1 MRLWEIM
8 PPADLNIINRRSC
21 YLIETAFEKA
31 FNLLI
36 TLLKRLLLF
45 QRLQEIIPIVN
56 QKPMQNN
63 LVSRKFLDYTK
74 QEIESLHTFIWQAQ
88 PLLSKQKNNSFLF
101 LKEVSFASD
110 RFSGIVVFLYKSV
123 SFHLGS
129 ARQLSKGF
137 YWPFLP
143 SLCFNSVLYI
153 ACTNSSLLL
162 QLLHPRKKIFATK
175 PEWDCHFV

>member
-1 MRLWEIM
+1 M

-63 LVSRKFLDYTK
+63 LVNRKFLDYTK
-74 QEIESLHTFIWQAQ
+74 QETESVHTFIWQA
-88 PLLSKQKNNSFLF
+88 
-101 LKEVSFASD
+101 
-110 RFSGIVVFLYKSV
+110 
-123 SFHLGS
+123 
-129 ARQLSKGF
+129 
-137 YWPFLP
+137 
-143 SLCFNSVLYI
+143 
-153 ACTNSSLLL
+153 
-162 QLLHPRKKIFATK
+162 
-175 PEWDCHFV
+175 

>member
-21 YLIETAFEKA
+21 YLIETALEKA

-45 QRLQEIIPIVN
+45 QRLQEIIPIVS

-63 LVSRKFLDYTK
+63 LVNRKFLDYMK
-74 QEIESLHTFIWQAQ
+74 QEIESVHTFIWQTR

-110 RFSGIVVFLYKSV
+110 RFSGDSSFSV
-123 SFHLGS
+123 
-129 ARQLSKGF
+129 QT
-137 YWPFLP
+137 PIIP
-143 SLCFNSVLYI
+143 SWVC
-153 ACTNSSLLL
+153 
-162 QLLHPRKKIFATK
+162 
-175 PEWDCHFV
+175 

>member
-1 MRLWEIM
+1 M
-8 PPADLNIINRRSC
+8 PPADLNIIKRRS

-63 LVSRKFLDYTK
+63 LVNRKFLDFMK
-74 QEIESLHTFIWQAQ
+74 QETESVHTFIWQAQ

-110 RFSGIVVFLYKSV
+110 RFSGDS
-123 SFHLGS
+123 SFFVQTHII
-129 ARQLSKGF
+129 
-137 YWPFLP
+137 P
-143 SLCFNSVLYI
+143 S
-153 ACTNSSLLL
+153 
-162 QLLHPRKKIFATK
+162 
-175 PEWDCHFV
+175 WDC